1 MYVCD
6 QIWPSEEL
14 KRGFFLGV
22 IVLTCYTVPLLLIT
36 VFYTLIAC
44 KVWNR
49 DAPGFN
55 SANSSQVR
63 ESPDAAAAAGL
74 AKMRRHA
81 SVLTIFIYSLIFHNS
96 GRCSPLPCH
105 VTL

>member
-1 MYVCD
+1 MTRFINRRQVESYGLTSGQTMYVCD

-63 ESPDAAAAAGL
+63 IPQQQQQQQQP
-74 AKMRRHA
+74 
-81 SVLTIFIYSLIFHNS
+81 I
-96 GRCSPLPCH
+96 
-105 VTL
+105 